1 MNHCP
6 KFWSEYGPNFFR
18 QNDKIRTVVLY
29 QAKNLGDLLLLTPVI
44 QVLKS
49 ETAAEIVVC
58 TKVEY
63 ADLIRDELGRVH
75 LVERKRGFLGAILQA
90 FKLRKRDP
98 SIFIDLHGSFDS
110 SLTSLVLRAPLSIR
124 MAGLKNR
131 LTDYFHVKV
140 PMRSETKRHRI
151 DQHLDVLR
159 AIGLDVD
166 LKFRKI
172 QVERLLGNKSVF
184 ENICGRLLL
193 PDRYVVI
200 HPGSKWLFKTPSPS
214 FWISFID
221 NLILLGLKPILTGN
235 GNGLEGELLAYLQK
249 ETGVLSLGGKT
260 SLSDL
265 VHVINRSIG
274 YVGVD
279 TFASHVASACGIP
292 GIVFFG
298 PSDESSWGP
307 LNKELIVVA
316 NNEFKC
322 RPCNL
327 DGCAGSKRSDCL
339 NSLDPVYLANYAN
352 RVLCETV

>member
-1 MNHCP
+1 MNQCP

-75 LVERKRGFLGAILQA
+75 LVERKRGFFGAIIQA

-172 QVERLLGNKSVF
+172 QVECLLGNKSVF
-184 ENICGRLLL
+184 ENICGRFLL
-193 PDRYVVI
+193 PDRKEVI
-200 HPGSKWLFKTPSPS
+200 LPG
-214 FWISFID
+214 
-221 NLILLGLKPILTGN
+221 
-235 GNGLEGELLAYLQK
+235 
-249 ETGVLSLGGKT
+249 
-260 SLSDL
+260 
-265 VHVINRSIG
+265 R
-274 YVGVD
+274 
-279 TFASHVASACGIP
+279 
-292 GIVFFG
+292 
-298 PSDESSWGP
+298 
-307 LNKELIVVA
+307 
-316 NNEFKC
+316 
-322 RPCNL
+322 
-327 DGCAGSKRSDCL
+327 KR
-339 NSLDPVYLANYAN
+339 
-352 RVLCETV
+352 